1 MKSDTGWGK
10 ICNFVGMNY
19 RIIAPRRIEGEIDL
33 PASKSISNRVL
44 LLNALCATPGR
55 LSNLA
60 QCDDTDA
67 VLSAL
72 AQPDAS
78 EVNIGAAGT
87 AMRFLTAYFATREG
101 REVVI
106 DGTERMRQRPI
117 GVLVDALRQ
126 LGADIEYVEAEGYPP
141 LKITGTRLHGGALT
155 VSGSVS
161 SQYITAILLIA
172 PVIGGITLTIEGEIM
187 SRPYIDMTLALMARY
202 GVKAEWRENVIHVP
216 AGEYTALDFTVEAD
230 WSAASYWW
238 AMQAIVPQSRI
249 SLKGLEP
256 QSLQGD
262 SRIAELMSQMGVTGN
277 WCGRYLDLRSNGGVG
292 CCCSTFADLSGTPD
306 IAQTLVVMLCLMGRP
321 FRITG
326 LRTLR
331 IKETDRLEALRTEL
345 RKLGYVVKVEG
356 DDAISWHFE
365 TTAAEAS
372 PHICTYHDHRMAMAF
387 APAAIRFPGLIIDD
401 AQVVSKSYP
410 LFWEHLR
417 QAGFKIEE
425 V

>member
-1 MKSDTGWGK
+1 
-10 ICNFVGMNY
+10 MNY

-101 REVVI
+101 REVMI

-356 DDAISWHFE
+356 DDAISWHLE

>member
-1 MKSDTGWGK
+1 
-10 ICNFVGMNY
+10 MNY

-141 LKITGTRLHGGALT
+141 LKITGTRLHGGALM

-249 SLKGLEP
+249 TLKGLEP

-262 SRIAELMSQMGVTGN
+262 SRIAELVSQMGVTGN

>member
-1 MKSDTGWGK
+1 
-10 ICNFVGMNY
+10 MNY

-262 SRIAELMSQMGVTGN
+262 SRIAELMSQMGVMGN
-277 WCGRYLDLRSNGGVG
+277 WCGRYLDLRSNSGVG

-331 IKETDRLEALRTEL
+331 IKETDRLEALRIEL

-356 DDAISWHFE
+356 DDAISWHLE

>member
-1 MKSDTGWGK
+1 
-10 ICNFVGMNY
+10 MNY

-249 SLKGLEP
+249 TLKGLEL

-331 IKETDRLEALRTEL
+331 IKETDRLEALRIEL

-387 APAAIRFPGLIIDD
+387 APAALRFPGLIIDD

>member
-1 MKSDTGWGK
+1 
-10 ICNFVGMNY
+10 MNY

-141 LKITGTRLHGGALT
+141 LKITGTRLRGGALT

-249 SLKGLEP
+249 TLKGLEP

-262 SRIAELMSQMGVTGN
+262 SRIAELMSQMGVMGN

>member
-1 MKSDTGWGK
+1 
-10 ICNFVGMNY
+10 MNY

-126 LGADIEYVEAEGYPP
+126 LGADIEYVKAEGYPP
-141 LKITGTRLHGGALT
+141 LKITGKRLHGGALT

-172 PVIGGITLTIEGEIM
+172 PVIGGITLTIEGGIM

-202 GVKAEWRENVIHVP
+202 EVKAEWRENVIHVP
-216 AGEYTALDFTVEAD
+216 VGEYTALDFTVEAD

-249 SLKGLEP
+249 TLKGLEP

-306 IAQTLVVMLCLMGRP
+306 IAQTFVVMLCLMGRP

>member
-1 MKSDTGWGK
+1 
-10 ICNFVGMNY
+10 MNY

-249 SLKGLEP
+249 TLKGLEP

-262 SRIAELMSQMGVTGN
+262 SRIAELMSQMGVMGN

>member
-1 MKSDTGWGK
+1 
-10 ICNFVGMNY
+10 MNY

-141 LKITGTRLHGGALT
+141 LKITGTRLRGGALT

-172 PVIGGITLTIEGEIM
+172 PVIGGIALTIEGEIM

-202 GVKAEWRENVIHVP
+202 GVKTEWRENVIHVP
-216 AGEYTALDFTVEAD
+216 AGEYTALDFKVEAD

-277 WCGRYLDLRSNGGVG
+277 WCGRYLDLRSDGGVG

>member
-1 MKSDTGWGK
+1 
-10 ICNFVGMNY
+10 MNY
-19 RIIAPRRIEGEIDL
+19 RIIAPRRIEDEIDL

-72 AQPDAS
+72 ARPDAS

-141 LKITGTRLHGGALT
+141 LKITGTRLRGGALT

-172 PVIGGITLTIEGEIM
+172 PVIGGIALTIEGEIM

-202 GVKAEWRENVIHVP
+202 GVKAEWCENVIHVP

-249 SLKGLEP
+249 TLKGLEP

-365 TTAAEAS
+365 TTAAEVA
-372 PHICTYHDHRMAMAF
+372 PHISTYHDHRMAMAF

>member
-1 MKSDTGWGK
+1 
-10 ICNFVGMNY
+10 MNY

-216 AGEYTALDFTVEAD
+216 AGEYTALDFMVEAD

-249 SLKGLEP
+249 TLKGLEP

>member
-1 MKSDTGWGK
+1 
-10 ICNFVGMNY
+10 MNY
-19 RIIAPRRIEGEIDL
+19 CITAPRRIEGEIDL

-126 LGADIEYVEAEGYPP
+126 LGADIEYVKAEGYPP
-141 LKITGTRLHGGALT
+141 LKITGKRLHGGALT

-172 PVIGGITLTIEGEIM
+172 PVIGGIALTIEGEIM

-202 GVKAEWRENVIHVP
+202 GVKTEWRENVIHVP
-216 AGEYTALDFTVEAD
+216 AGEYTALDFKVEAD

-249 SLKGLEP
+249 TLKGLEP

-262 SRIAELMSQMGVTGN
+262 SRIAELMSQMGVMGN

-372 PHICTYHDHRMAMAF
+372 PHISTYHDHRMAMAF

-417 QAGFKIEE
+417 QTGFKIEE

>member
-1 MKSDTGWGK
+1 
-10 ICNFVGMNY
+10 MNY

-72 AQPDAS
+72 ARPDAS

-101 REVVI
+101 RGVVI

-172 PVIGGITLTIEGEIM
+172 PVIGGIALTIEGEIM
-187 SRPYIDMTLALMARY
+187 SRPYIDMTLALMDRY

-249 SLKGLEP
+249 TLKGLEP

-277 WCGRYLDLRSNGGVG
+277 WCGRYLDLRSDGGVG

-365 TTAAEAS
+365 TTAAQAET
-372 PHICTYHDHRMAMAF
+372 HISTYHDHRMAMAF

>member
-1 MKSDTGWGK
+1 
-10 ICNFVGMNY
+10 MNY

-249 SLKGLEP
+249 TLKGLEP

-262 SRIAELMSQMGVTGN
+262 SRITELMSQMGVTGN

>member
-1 MKSDTGWGK
+1 
-10 ICNFVGMNY
+10 MNY

-141 LKITGTRLHGGALT
+141 LKITGTRLRGGALT

-172 PVIGGITLTIEGEIM
+172 PVIGGIALTIEGEII

>member
-1 MKSDTGWGK
+1 
-10 ICNFVGMNY
+10 MNY

-126 LGADIEYVEAEGYPP
+126 LGADIEYVETEGYPP

-249 SLKGLEP
+249 TLKGLEL

>member
-1 MKSDTGWGK
+1 
-10 ICNFVGMNY
+10 MNY
-19 RIIAPRRIEGEIDL
+19 CITAPRRIEGEIDL

-249 SLKGLEP
+249 TLKGLEP

-417 QAGFKIEE
+417 QTGFKIEE

>member
-1 MKSDTGWGK
+1 
-10 ICNFVGMNY
+10 MNY

-33 PASKSISNRVL
+33 PVSKSISNRVL
-44 LLNALCATPGR
+44 LLNALCATPGK

-87 AMRFLTAYFATREG
+87 AMRFLTAYFATRVG
-101 REVVI
+101 RAVVI

-126 LGADIEYVEAEGYPP
+126 LGANIEYMEAEGYPP

-172 PVIGGITLTIEGEIM
+172 PVIGGIALTIEGEIM

-202 GVKAEWRENVIHVP
+202 GVKAEWRDNVIHVP

-249 SLKGLEP
+249 TLKGLEP

-262 SRIAELMSQMGVTGN
+262 SRIAELMSQMGVMGN

-331 IKETDRLEALRTEL
+331 IKETDRLEALRIEL

-365 TTAAEAS
+365 TTAAEAA
-372 PHICTYHDHRMAMAF
+372 PHISTYHDHRMAMAF

>member
-1 MKSDTGWGK
+1 
-10 ICNFVGMNY
+10 MNY

-106 DGTERMRQRPI
+106 GGTERMRQRPI

-331 IKETDRLEALRTEL
+331 IKETDRLEALRIEL

>member
-1 MKSDTGWGK
+1 
-10 ICNFVGMNY
+10 MNY

-172 PVIGGITLTIEGEIM
+172 PVIGGIALTIEGEIM

-249 SLKGLEP
+249 TLKGLEP

-262 SRIAELMSQMGVTGN
+262 SHIAELMSQMGVTGN

>member
-1 MKSDTGWGK
+1 
-10 ICNFVGMNY
+10 MNY

-187 SRPYIDMTLALMARY
+187 SRPYIDMTLTLMARY

>member
-1 MKSDTGWGK
+1 
-10 ICNFVGMNY
+10 MNY

-141 LKITGTRLHGGALT
+141 LKITGTRLYGGALT

-216 AGEYTALDFTVEAD
+216 VGEYTALDFTVEAD

-262 SRIAELMSQMGVTGN
+262 SRIAELMSQMGVMGN

>member
-1 MKSDTGWGK
+1 
-10 ICNFVGMNY
+10 MNY
-19 RIIAPRRIEGEIDL
+19 CITAPRRIEGEIDL

-126 LGADIEYVEAEGYPP
+126 LGADIEYVKAEGYPP
-141 LKITGTRLHGGALT
+141 LKITGKRLHGGALT

-172 PVIGGITLTIEGEIM
+172 PVIGGIALTIEGEIM

-202 GVKAEWRENVIHVP
+202 GVKTEWRENVIHVP
-216 AGEYTALDFTVEAD
+216 AGEYTALDFKVEAD

-249 SLKGLEP
+249 TLKGLEP

-262 SRIAELMSQMGVTGN
+262 SRIAELMSQMGVMGN

>member
-1 MKSDTGWGK
+1 
-10 ICNFVGMNY
+10 MNY

-55 LSNLA
+55 LSNLT

-72 AQPDAS
+72 AQSDAS

-172 PVIGGITLTIEGEIM
+172 PVIGGIALTIEGEIM

-202 GVKAEWRENVIHVP
+202 GVKTEWRENVIHVP

-249 SLKGLEP
+249 TLKGLEL

-262 SRIAELMSQMGVTGN
+262 SRIAELMSQMGVMGN

-331 IKETDRLEALRTEL
+331 IKETDRLEALRIEL

-365 TTAAEAS
+365 TTAAETA
-372 PHICTYHDHRMAMAF
+372 PHISTYHDHRMAMAF

>member
-1 MKSDTGWGK
+1 
-10 ICNFVGMNY
+10 MNY

-249 SLKGLEP
+249 TLKGLEP

-321 FRITG
+321 FRITV

>member
-1 MKSDTGWGK
+1 
-10 ICNFVGMNY
+10 MNY

-126 LGADIEYVEAEGYPP
+126 LGADIEYVETEGYPP
-141 LKITGTRLHGGALT
+141 LKITGKRLRGGALM

-410 LFWEHLR
+410 LFWVHLR

>member
-1 MKSDTGWGK
+1 
-10 ICNFVGMNY
+10 MNY

-141 LKITGTRLHGGALT
+141 LKITGKRLHGGALT

-249 SLKGLEP
+249 TLKGLEP

-262 SRIAELMSQMGVTGN
+262 SHIAELMSQMGVTGN

>member
-1 MKSDTGWGK
+1 
-10 ICNFVGMNY
+10 MNY

-141 LKITGTRLHGGALT
+141 LKITGTRLRGGALA

-202 GVKAEWRENVIHVP
+202 GVKAEWRDNVIHVP

-365 TTAAEAS
+365 TTAAEAA
-372 PHICTYHDHRMAMAF
+372 PHISTYHDHRMAMAF

>member
-1 MKSDTGWGK
+1 
-10 ICNFVGMNY
+10 MNY

-249 SLKGLEP
+249 TLKGLEP

-262 SRIAELMSQMGVTGN
+262 SRIAELVSQMGVTGN

-306 IAQTLVVMLCLMGRP
+306 IAQTLVVMLCLMGCP

-356 DDAISWHFE
+356 DDAISWHLE

>member
-1 MKSDTGWGK
+1 
-10 ICNFVGMNY
+10 MNY

-292 CCCSTFADLSGTPD
+292 CCCSTFADLSDTPD

-365 TTAAEAS
+365 TTAAEAA
-372 PHICTYHDHRMAMAF
+372 PHISTYHDHRMAMAF

>member
-1 MKSDTGWGK
+1 
-10 ICNFVGMNY
+10 MNY

-331 IKETDRLEALRTEL
+331 IKETDRLEALRTEV

-356 DDAISWHFE
+356 DDAISWHLE

>member
-1 MKSDTGWGK
+1 
-10 ICNFVGMNY
+10 MNY

-172 PVIGGITLTIEGEIM
+172 PVIGGIALTIEGEIM

-292 CCCSTFADLSGTPD
+292 CCCSTFADLSDTPD

>member
-1 MKSDTGWGK
+1 
-10 ICNFVGMNY
+10 MNY

-249 SLKGLEP
+249 TLKGLEL

-417 QAGFKIEE
+417 QAGFKTEE

>member
-1 MKSDTGWGK
+1 
-10 ICNFVGMNY
+10 MNY

-172 PVIGGITLTIEGEIM
+172 PVIGGIALTIEGEIM
-187 SRPYIDMTLALMARY
+187 SRPYIDMTLVLMSRY

-249 SLKGLEP
+249 TLKGLEP

-262 SRIAELMSQMGVTGN
+262 SHIAELMSQMGVTGN

-331 IKETDRLEALRTEL
+331 IKETDRLEALRIEL

-365 TTAAEAS
+365 TIAAEAA
-372 PHICTYHDHRMAMAF
+372 PHISTYHDHRMAMAF

>member
-1 MKSDTGWGK
+1 
-10 ICNFVGMNY
+10 MNY

-141 LKITGTRLHGGALT
+141 LKITGTRLRGGALT

-249 SLKGLEP
+249 TLKGLEP

-277 WCGRYLDLRSNGGVG
+277 WCGRYLDLRSNGGMG

-417 QAGFKIEE
+417 QAEFKIEE

>member
-1 MKSDTGWGK
+1 
-10 ICNFVGMNY
+10 MNY
-19 RIIAPRRIEGEIDL
+19 SITAPWRIEGEIDL

-126 LGADIEYVEAEGYPP
+126 LGADIEYVEAEGFPP

-172 PVIGGITLTIEGEIM
+172 PVIGGIALTIEGEIM

-202 GVKAEWRENVIHVP
+202 GVKAEWRDNVIHVP

-249 SLKGLEP
+249 TLKGLEP

-262 SRIAELMSQMGVTGN
+262 SRIAELMSQMGVMGN
-277 WCGRYLDLRSNGGVG
+277 WCGRYLDLRSDGGVG
-292 CCCSTFADLSGTPD
+292 CCCSTFADLSDTPD

-331 IKETDRLEALRTEL
+331 IKETDRLEALRIEL

-365 TTAAEAS
+365 TTAAEAA
-372 PHICTYHDHRMAMAF
+372 PHISTYHDHRMAMAF

>member
-1 MKSDTGWGK
+1 
-10 ICNFVGMNY
+10 MNY

-67 VLSAL
+67 VLLAL

-87 AMRFLTAYFATREG
+87 AMRFLTAYFATCEG

-161 SQYITAILLIA
+161 SQYITAILMIA
-172 PVIGGITLTIEGEIM
+172 PVIGGIALTIEGEIM

-202 GVKAEWRENVIHVP
+202 GVKTEWRENVIHVP

-249 SLKGLEP
+249 TLKGLEP

-262 SRIAELMSQMGVTGN
+262 SRIAELMSQMGVMGN

-365 TTAAEAS
+365 TAAAEAA
-372 PHICTYHDHRMAMAF
+372 PHISTYHDHRMAMAF

>member
-1 MKSDTGWGK
+1 
-10 ICNFVGMNY
+10 MNY

-417 QAGFKIEE
+417 QAAFKIEE

>member
-1 MKSDTGWGK
+1 
-10 ICNFVGMNY
+10 MNY

-72 AQPDAS
+72 AQLDAS

-126 LGADIEYVEAEGYPP
+126 LGADIEYVKAEGYPP
-141 LKITGTRLHGGALT
+141 LKITGKRLHGGALT

-172 PVIGGITLTIEGEIM
+172 PVIGGIALTIEGEIM

-202 GVKAEWRENVIHVP
+202 GVKTEWRENVIHVP
-216 AGEYTALDFTVEAD
+216 AGEYTALDFKVEAD

-249 SLKGLEP
+249 TLKGLEP

-262 SRIAELMSQMGVTGN
+262 SRIAELMSQMGVMGN

-292 CCCSTFADLSGTPD
+292 CYCSTFADLSGTPD

-331 IKETDRLEALRTEL
+331 IKETDRLEALRIEL

-365 TTAAEAS
+365 TTAAEAA
-372 PHICTYHDHRMAMAF
+372 PHISTYHDHRMAMAF

>member
-1 MKSDTGWGK
+1 
-10 ICNFVGMNY
+10 MNY
-19 RIIAPRRIEGEIDL
+19 RITAPQRIEGEIDL

-44 LLNALCATPGR
+44 LLNALCATSGK

-60 QCDDTDA
+60 HCDDTDA
-67 VLSAL
+67 VLTAL

-101 REVVI
+101 RTVVI

-117 GVLVDALRQ
+117 RVLVDALRQ
-126 LGADIEYVEAEGYPP
+126 LGADIEYVEAEGFPP
-141 LKITGTRLHGGALT
+141 LKITGKCLHGGALT
-155 VSGSVS
+155 ISGSVS

-187 SRPYIDMTLALMARY
+187 SRPYIDMTLALMVRY
-202 GVKAEWRENVIHVP
+202 GVKAEWLDNVIHVP

-249 SLKGLEP
+249 TLKGLEP

-277 WCGRYLDLRSNGGVG
+277 WCGRYLDLRSDGGVG

-365 TTAAEAS
+365 TIATQTEI
-372 PHICTYHDHRMAMAF
+372 HISTYHDHRMAMAF

-401 AQVVSKSYP
+401 TQVVSKSYP
-410 LFWEHLR
+410 MFWEHLR
-417 QAGFKIEE
+417 QVGFKIEE

>member
-1 MKSDTGWGK
+1 
-10 ICNFVGMNY
+10 MNY

-101 REVVI
+101 RKVVI

-155 VSGSVS
+155 VCGSVS

-172 PVIGGITLTIEGEIM
+172 PVIGGIALTIEGGIM
-187 SRPYIDMTLALMARY
+187 SRPYIDMTLALMDRY

-249 SLKGLEP
+249 TLKGLEL

-331 IKETDRLEALRTEL
+331 IKETDRLEALRIEL

-356 DDAISWHFE
+356 DDAISWHFD
-365 TTAAEAS
+365 TTAAEAA
-372 PHICTYHDHRMAMAF
+372 PHISTYHDHRMAMAF